1 MVVRP
6 QWTPSPSDPMT
17 QPFSSVSEASRPWP
31 SSAAIAHGATQGIP
45 WRLSEWRSDR
55 PIRDSLD
62 ASPGGG
68 GRDGLTGVGFSA
80 ALGLRDWSVINIRL
94 IPSRPQML
102 SKCCFFYRNGRDFC
116 RCSRNVSFFHH
127 QSARECRHRLIYG
140 IRIGTLLN
148 KARRLLRYIT

>member
-68 GRDGLTGVGFSA
+68 GRDGLTGVGFFGCSWPKGLECYKYTSDPEPSA
-80 ALGLRDWSVINIRL
+80 DALEMLLFLSQWSRFL
-94 IPSRPQML
+94 QML
-102 SKCCFFYRNGRDFC
+102 PKRFFF
-116 RCSRNVSFFHH
+116 SS
-127 QSARECRHRLIYG
+127 S
-140 IRIGTLLN
+140 IRSGMQTSLDLWD
-148 KARRLLRYIT
+148 